1 MLDDYAAL
9 IAAGEVF
16 VLDDNG
22 IAGIIVLRGRKD
34 HLLVDNIAV
43 EPARQR
49 QGLGRRLLA
58 FADERARLQ
67 GISELRLY
75 THETMVE
82 NIAIYRRLGWKETGR
97 EVTDRFSRIHFS
109 KHLD

>member
-58 FADERARLQ
+58 FADERARL
-67 GISELRLY
+67 LRLY